1 MKEMSKQFIGLR
13 IQSIRRNQKITQSKL
28 AEACE
33 VSVEAISNIE
43 RGVNY
48 PSFENLKNICRF
60 LNCPLSDI
68 LDFTD
73 NVSKKRLNME
83 TRSITAIRQLSDSKL
98 EVALRILEVL

>member
-1 MKEMSKQFIGLR
+1 MKEITKQFIGLR
-13 IQSIRRNQKITQSKL
+13 IQSIRRKQKITQLKL

-33 VSVEAISNIE
+33 ISVEAISNIE

-68 LDFTD
+68 LDFTESA
-73 NVSKKRLNME
+73 NKKRQNME
-83 TRSITAIRQLSDSKL
+83 VRSITAIRQLSDSKL
-98 EVALRILEVL
+98 EVALRILEIL